1 MARALLS
8 LLIITTLNMAHAKA
22 EIDKTQIDS
31 AAFFW
36 AGLTQQITHNIIVI
50 NDRRFKLEK
59 IQSVTLKNSRIISSK
74 NIQEGMVFGM
84 TMDMANEKLLL
95 WEIEANQ
102 IPDYLR

>member
-1 MARALLS
+1 MLISNHLS
-8 LLIITTLNMAHAKA
+8 
-22 EIDKTQIDS
+22 E
-31 AAFFW
+31 
-36 AGLTQQITHNIIVI
+36 
-50 NDRRFKLEK
+50 
-59 IQSVTLKNSRIISSK
+59 